1 MSDQARAPQGDAAEP
16 ALVLRGPA
24 MQYPSMPSPKKLVF
38 GYDPDEFE
46 EFVKEWVPALNPLYV
61 RVERHGGSGDHGI
74 DVAGYRTPQGLE
86 GPWDN
91 YQCKRYKSALGWST
105 ASAEMRK
112 MFAGVVLGHFIRPTQ
127 YVFVAPVIARTLRQA
142 LAKPSQARATFL
154 QDLAGTTDEVI
165 TRLTAEERRRVAELA
180 GQTDFSMFVPVDMD
194 LMLAQHKTT
203 PAWATRFVD
212 ELRERPAILQPPDQ
226 PDPGEARY
234 VQELV
239 KVYAERWK
247 EAADTLERI
256 AQHPKAGDHMRRQ
269 REAFYSAESLRRFA
283 RDAYPDGHFNAVLDD
298 VHTIAVEVSDKRHE
312 LGWDR
317 LQAVL
322 EAAGTIGLTETVL
335 SQYVRPL
342 DRKGVCHHLA
352 NDGRLTWC
360 EEGGAA

>member
-1 MSDQARAPQGDAAEP
+1 
-16 ALVLRGPA
+16 
-24 MQYPSMPSPKKLVF
+24 MQFPFMPSPKKIVF

-74 DVAGYRTPQGLE
+74 DVAGYRTKDGLE
-86 GPWDN
+86 GSWDN
-91 YQCKRYKSALGWST
+91 YQCKRYKGALSWST

-112 MFAGVVLGHFIRPTQ
+112 MFVSVVLGHFVLPTQ
-127 YVFVAPVIARTLRQA
+127 YVFVAPVIARTLRQT
-142 LAKPSQARATFL
+142 LAKPSKARAMFL
-154 QDLAGTTDEVI
+154 KDLAGTNDEVI
-165 TRLTAEERRRVAELA
+165 TRLTKEEQRRVSEL
-180 GQTDFSMFVPVDMD
+180 GQQTDFSMFVPID
-194 LMLAQHKTT
+194 LDQMLAQHKTT

-212 ELRERPAILQPPDQ
+212 VPRERPAILQPPDQ
-226 PDPGEARY
+226 HSPGEARY

-247 EAADTLERI
+247 NAADTLELI

-283 RDAYPDGHFNAVLDD
+283 RDAYPDGHFDAILDD
-298 VHTIAVEVSDKRHE
+298 VHTIAVEVSDRTFT

-322 EAAGTIGLTETVL
+322 EAAGVTALTETVL

-360 EEGGAA
+360 EAEGSE